1 MPSETIAPPS
11 SPLPPASAEAASG
24 RTPRTN
30 AVIRFAGDSGDG
42 MQLAGTQFTDT
53 SAVAGNDV
61 ATLPDYPAEI
71 RAPAGTVAGVSGF
84 QINFASEHIYTPGD
98 IVHALIAMN
107 PAALKAHLRDVE
119 PGGYV
124 IVNETEF
131 TKTNLKK
138 AGYPLIEGSREHVNP
153 LDDPE
158 LNQKFKL
165 VKVPITQLNQDVLKE
180 SGLNPKGVNRC
191 RNMWALGLVYWLF
204 ERPLDTT
211 IRHLRETFADRK
223 GLPEVAEANIR
234 SLRAGYDFGETAE
247 LFPVTYRVPQA
258 DIAPGKYRKITG
270 NEALAMGLVT
280 ASKLADKSLIYC
292 SYPITPASDI
302 LHYLAPQ
309 KHYGV
314 KTFQAED
321 EIAAAGAAIG
331 ASFAGQ
337 LAVTGTSGPGLA
349 LKGEAMGLA
358 VMTELPLVVVNVQRG
373 GPSTGLPT
381 KTEQSDLLQA
391 MFGRNGDCPMVVL
404 APQSP
409 TDCFTMAIEACRIA
423 MQHMVPV
430 LLLTDGY
437 LANGSE
443 PWLVPQA
450 SEFEPISIQHPA
462 GHVATDNAAASS
474 NNASGTAGSPNPD
487 PGIAPHNPG
496 QGQTA
501 ATDARD
507 SAANGDFQ
515 PYARN
520 QHLARPWMLPGTPGG
535 EHRLGGLEK
544 QNITGNVSYDPQNH
558 QDMVRL
564 RAQKVAKVADTLPPL
579 EIHGDADGG
588 DLLVLGW
595 GGPYGSITTAVDAAR
610 AEGKS
615 VSSAQLRYLNP
626 MPKNLGEV
634 LRKFRGV
641 LIPELNDGQLR
652 LLIRGRYLCDARGLN
667 KVQGKPF
674 LVEEVHQAIDLMLD
688 GKWGDAETRWPEGGK
703 VSA

>member
-1 MPSETIAPPS
+1 MPPETIDPPTASPPS
-11 SPLPPASAEAASG
+11 PPSPAAG
-24 RTPRTN
+24 RTDRLN

-84 QINFASEHIYTPGD
+84 QINFASENIYTPGD

-107 PAALKAHLRDVE
+107 PAALKAHIADVE

-131 TKTNLKK
+131 SKTNLKK
-138 AGYPLIEGSREHVNP
+138 AGYPLIDGSKDYQNP
-153 LDDPE
+153 LDDQA
-158 LNQKFKL
+158 LNAQYKIIR
-165 VKVPITQLNQDVLKE
+165 VPITKLNQEVLKA
-180 SGLNPKGVNRC
+180 SGLNPKGINRC

-211 IRHLRETFADRK
+211 IKNLTDTFAVRK
-223 GLPEVAEANIR
+223 KMPEVAEANIR

-258 DIAPGKYRKITG
+258 DIKPGKYRKITG

-280 ASKLADKSLIYC
+280 ASKLADKNLIYC

-321 EIAAAGAAIG
+321 EIAACCAAIG

-409 TDCFTMAIEACRIA
+409 ADCFTLAIEACRIA

-443 PWLVPQA
+443 PWPVPTA
-450 SEFEPISIQHPA
+450 GDFEPITITHPS
-462 GHVATDNAAASS
+462 GNAAAQDEENSEG
-474 NNASGTAGSPNPD
+474 AMGVPPVDRRRGDTTPGSD
-487 PGIAPHNPG
+487 
-496 QGQTA
+496 
-501 ATDARD
+501 DAHLN

-520 QHLARPWMLPGTPGG
+520 QNLARPWMLPGTPGG

-564 RAQKVAKVADTLPPL
+564 RAEKVARVADSLPPL
-579 EIHGDADGG
+579 QIHGDEGGG

-595 GGPYGSITTAVDAAR
+595 GGPYGSIKTAVNHAR
-610 AEGKS
+610 AQGQS
-615 VSSAQLRYLNP
+615 VSSAQLRHLNP
-626 MPKNLGEV
+626 LPRNLADV
-634 LRKFRGV
+634 LGKFKKI

-652 LLIRGRYLCDARGLN
+652 LLIRGNFLVDARGLN

-674 LVEEVHQAIDLMLD
+674 LVEEVQKAIELMLS
-688 GKWGDAETRWPEGGK
+688 GEWGDAEALWPESGK
-703 VSA
+703 LEVAR

>member
-1 MPSETIAPPS
+1 MPPETIDPPTS
-11 SPLPPASAEAASG
+11 GTTPPASGGG
-24 RTPRTN
+24 RVQRIN

-84 QINFASEHIYTPGD
+84 QINFASESIYTPGD
-98 IVHALIAMN
+98 VVHALIAMN
-107 PAALKAHLRDVE
+107 PAALKAHIQDVE
-119 PGGYV
+119 PGGIV

-131 TKTNLKK
+131 SKTNLKK
-138 AGYPLIEGSREHVNP
+138 AGYPLIEGTKDYQNP
-153 LDDPE
+153 LDDE
-158 LNQKFKL
+158 ALNAQYKI
-165 VKVPITQLNQDVLKE
+165 VRVPITKLNQEVLKE

-211 IRHLRETFADRK
+211 IQNLKATFEVRK
-223 GLPEVAEANIR
+223 KMPAVSEANIR

-258 DIAPGKYRKITG
+258 DIPPGKYRKITG

-280 ASKLADKSLIYC
+280 ASKLADKELVYC
-292 SYPITPASDI
+292 SYPITPATDI

-309 KHYGV
+309 KHFGV

-321 EIAAAGAAIG
+321 EMAACCAAIG
-331 ASFAGQ
+331 VSFAGK

-391 MFGRNGDCPMVVL
+391 LFGRNGDCPMVVI
-404 APQSP
+404 APKSP
-409 TDCFTMAIEACRIA
+409 ADCFTAAIEACRIA

-430 LLLTDGY
+430 ILLTDGY

-443 PWLVPQA
+443 PWRVPKA
-450 SEFEPISIQHPA
+450 SDFTPFPIQHPQGSQA
-462 GHVATDNAAASS
+462 HTPDAPQAHTSDAPQGHAAS
-474 NNASGTAGSPNPD
+474 AACATPQGPPPNP
-487 PGIAPHNPG
+487 P
-496 QGQTA
+496 QTPSDIPD
-501 ATDARD
+501 ATSEA
-507 SAANGDFQ
+507 SDFH
-515 PYARN
+515 PYTRN
-520 QHLARPWMLPGTPGG
+520 ENLTRPWMIPGTPGG

-544 QNITGNVSYDPQNH
+544 QDGTGTVSYDPANH
-558 QDMVRL
+558 QAMTRI
-564 RAQKVAKVADTLPPL
+564 RAAKVAKVADQLPEL

-588 DLLVLGW
+588 DLLLLGW
-595 GGPYGSITTAVDAAR
+595 GGPYGSITTAVNNAR
-610 AEGKS
+610 ADGKS
-615 VSSAQLRYLNP
+615 VSSVHLRYLSP
-626 MPKNLGEV
+626 MPKNLGDI
-634 LRKFRGV
+634 LKKFKKI

-652 LLIRGRYLCDARGLN
+652 LLIRGRYLVDARGLN

-674 LVEEVHQAIDLMLD
+674 LVEEVDQAIELMLN
-688 GKWGDAETRWPEGGK
+688 GNWGNTEALWPESGK
-703 VSA
+703 VTV

>member
-1 MPSETIAPPS
+1 MPDTPATID
-11 SPLPPASAEAASG
+11 PPAPGTPGTPGSRSAADGG
-24 RTPRTN
+24 RQERIN

-84 QINFASEHIYTPGD
+84 QINFASENIYTPGD

-107 PAALKAHLRDVE
+107 PAALKAHIHDVE
-119 PGGYV
+119 PGGLV

-138 AGYPLIEGSREHVNP
+138 AGYPLIEGTRDHENP
-153 LDDPE
+153 LDDE
-158 LNQKFKL
+158 HLNQQYKI
-165 VKVPITQLNQDVLKE
+165 VRVPITKLNQEVLKE

-211 IRHLRETFADRK
+211 INNLKQTFEVRK
-223 GLPEVAEANIR
+223 KMPEVAAANVR
-234 SLRAGYDFGETAE
+234 ALRAGYDFGETAE

-270 NEALAMGLVT
+270 NEALAMGLIT
-280 ASKLADKSLIYC
+280 ASKLAEKNLIYC

-321 EIAAAGAAIG
+321 EIAACCAAIG

-409 TDCFTMAIEACRIA
+409 ADCFTTAIEACTIA

-443 PWLVPQA
+443 PWLVPEA
-450 SEFEPISIQHPA
+450 SDFDPIEIHHPPSP
-462 GHVATDNAAASS
+462 AAATPESD
-474 NNASGTAGSPNPD
+474 SGTGFQPVNRRNGDTPPEQPPGSDDKHLN
-487 PGIAPHNPG
+487 
-496 QGQTA
+496 
-501 ATDARD
+501 
-507 SAANGDFQ
+507 SAAENFQ

-520 QHLARPWMLPGTPGG
+520 DNHARPWMLPGTPGG

-564 RAQKVAKVADTLPPL
+564 RAEKVAKVADHLPDL
-579 EIHGDADGG
+579 EVHGPPEG

-595 GGPYGSITTAVDAAR
+595 GGPYGSITTAVNKARDA
-610 AEGKS
+610 GKS

-626 MPKNLGEV
+626 MPKNLADV
-634 LRKFRGV
+634 LSKFKKI

-652 LLIRGRYLCDARGLN
+652 LLIRGKYLADARGLN

-674 LVEEVHQAIDLMLD
+674 LVEEVEQAIELMLSD
-688 GKWGDAETRWPEGGK
+688 EWGDAEALWPESGK
-703 VSA
+703 IPL

>member
-1 MPSETIAPPS
+1 MPPETID
-11 SPLPPASAEAASG
+11 PPASPASG
-24 RTPRTN
+24 GDRVQRIN

-84 QINFASEHIYTPGD
+84 QINFASENIYTPGD
-98 IVHALIAMN
+98 VVHALIAMN
-107 PAALKAHLRDVE
+107 PAALKAHIHDVE

-131 TKTNLKK
+131 SKTNLKK
-138 AGYPLIEGSREHVNP
+138 AGYPLIEGTKDHVNP

-158 LNQKFKL
+158 LAQKYKL
-165 VKVPITQLNQDVLKE
+165 VKVPITKLNQEVLKD

-204 ERPLDTT
+204 ERPLENT
-211 IRHLRETFADRK
+211 IKNLKQTFEVRK
-223 GLPEVAEANIR
+223 QMPEVAEANIR
-234 SLRAGYDFGETAE
+234 ALRAGYDFGETAE
-247 LFPVTYRVPQA
+247 LFPVTYAVPEA

-280 ASKLADKSLIYC
+280 ASQLAGKSLIYC

-309 KHYGV
+309 KHFGV

-321 EIAAAGAAIG
+321 EIAACCAAIG

-391 MFGRNGDCPMVVL
+391 LFGRNGDCPMVVI

-409 TDCFTMAIEACRIA
+409 ADCFTTAIEACTIA
-423 MQHMVPV
+423 MRHMVPV

-450 SEFEPISIQHPA
+450 SDFEKIDVEHPTLSL
-462 GHVATDNAAASS
+462 GEGESFHPYTR
-474 NNASGTAGSPNPD
+474 D
-487 PGIAPHNPG
+487 PK
-496 QGQTA
+496 
-501 ATDARD
+501 
-507 SAANGDFQ
+507 
-515 PYARN
+515 Y
-520 QHLARPWMLPGTPGG
+520 ARPWVTPGTPGG

-544 QNITGNVSYDPQNH
+544 QDGTGNVSYDPANH
-558 QDMVRL
+558 QHMTQVR
-564 RAQKVAKVADTLPPL
+564 AKKVAMVADHLPDL
-579 EIHGDADGG
+579 EVHGDADG

-595 GGPYGSITTAVDAAR
+595 GGPYGSITTAVNRAR
-610 AEGKS
+610 AAGKS

-626 MPKNLGEV
+626 MPKNLGDV
-634 LRKFRGV
+634 LGRFKKV

-652 LLIRGRYLCDARGLN
+652 LLIRGKYLADARGLN

-674 LVEEVHQAIDLMLD
+674 LVEEVEQAIELMLS
-688 GKWGDAETRWPEGGK
+688 GEWGDAEALWPESGK
-703 VSA
+703 VITVV

>member
-1 MPSETIAPPS
+1 MPDTPGIIDPPTPAATAP
-11 SPLPPASAEAASG
+11 SG
-24 RTPRTN
+24 GGGRQDRIN

-84 QINFASEHIYTPGD
+84 QINFASENIYTPGD

-107 PAALKAHLRDVE
+107 PAALKAHIYDVE

-131 TKTNLKK
+131 SKTNLKK
-138 AGYPLIEGSREHVNP
+138 AGFPLIEGTKDYENP
-153 LDDPE
+153 LDDE
-158 LNQKFKL
+158 ALNAQFKIIR
-165 VKVPITQLNQDVLKE
+165 VPITKLNQEVLKE
-180 SGLNPKGVNRC
+180 SGLNPKGINRC

-211 IRHLRETFADRK
+211 IKNLKDTFEVRK
-223 GLPEVAEANIR
+223 KMPEVAAANIR

-258 DIAPGKYRKITG
+258 DIKPGKYRKITG

-280 ASKLADKSLIYC
+280 AGQLSKKNVIYC

-321 EIAAAGAAIG
+321 EIAACCAAIG

-391 MFGRNGDCPMVVL
+391 MFGRNGDCPMVII

-409 TDCFTMAIEACRIA
+409 ADCFTAAIEACKIA

-443 PWLVPQA
+443 PWLVP
-450 SEFEPISIQHPA
+450 S
-462 GHVATDNAAASS
+462 ATDFAPIEINHPSSPLGVRASARMDSKQTTNGSDDKDLNAAAE
-474 NNASGTAGSPNPD
+474 N
-487 PGIAPHNPG
+487 
-496 QGQTA
+496 
-501 ATDARD
+501 
-507 SAANGDFQ
+507 FE

-520 QHLARPWMLPGTPGG
+520 ENLARPWMLPGTPGG

-544 QNITGNVSYDPQNH
+544 QNGSGNVSYDPQNH

-564 RAQKVAKVADTLPPL
+564 RAAKVAKVADSLPEL
-579 EIHGDADGG
+579 AIYGDADGG
-588 DLLVLGW
+588 ELLVLGW
-595 GGPYGSITTAVDAAR
+595 GGPYGSITTAVNHAR

-615 VSSAQLRYLNP
+615 VSCAQLRYLSP
-626 MPKNLGEV
+626 FPKNLAEV
-634 LRKFRGV
+634 LGKFKKI

-652 LLIRGRYLCDARGLN
+652 LLIRGRYLADARGLN

-674 LVEEVHQAIDLMLD
+674 LVEEVEQAIDLMLS
-688 GKWGDAETRWPEGGK
+688 GEWGDAEALWPQDGK
-703 VSA
+703 VVVTK

>member
-1 MPSETIAPPS
+1 MPTDTLE
-11 SPLPPASAEAASG
+11 PPAAPG
-24 RTPRTN
+24 DTPPRVARTN

-84 QINFASEHIYTPGD
+84 QINFAAEDIYTPGD
-98 IVHALIAMN
+98 VVHALIAMN
-107 PAALKAHLRDVE
+107 PAALKAHIQDVE
-119 PGGYV
+119 PGGTV

-138 AGYPLIEGSREHVNP
+138 AGYPLIDGTRDHANP

-158 LNQKFKL
+158 LAQRYKL
-165 VKVPITQLNQDVLKE
+165 VKVPITKLNQEVLKD

-204 ERPLDTT
+204 DRPLDNT
-211 IRHLRETFADRK
+211 IKNLRETFEKRK
-223 GLPEVAEANIR
+223 NLPAVAEANIR

-270 NEALAMGLVT
+270 NEALAMGLIA
-280 ASKLADKSLIYC
+280 ASRLADKNLVYC

-321 EIAAAGAAIG
+321 EIAACCAAIG
-331 ASFAGQ
+331 VSFAGQ
-337 LAVTGTSGPGLA
+337 LGVTGTSGPGLA

-409 TDCFTMAIEACRIA
+409 ADCFHAALEACTIA

-430 LLLTDGY
+430 LLLSDGY

-450 SEFEPISIQHPA
+450 SDFAPIEIDHPHPRNHADAEPPS
-462 GHVATDNAAASS
+462 GE
-474 NNASGTAGSPNPD
+474 ASGPTFHPY
-487 PGIAPHNPG
+487 
-496 QGQTA
+496 TR
-501 ATDARD
+501 DA
-507 SAANGDFQ
+507 N
-515 PYARN
+515 
-520 QHLARPWMLPGTPGG
+520 LVRPWMRPGTPGG

-544 QNITGNVSYDPQNH
+544 QNGTGNVSYDPQNH
-558 QDMVRL
+558 QEMTRL
-564 RAQKVAKVADTLPPL
+564 RAAKVAKVADHLPEL
-579 EIHGDADGG
+579 EINGPPEG

-595 GGPYGSITTAVDAAR
+595 GGPYGSITTAVNRMRERGHA
-610 AEGKS
+610 

-626 MPKNLGEV
+626 MPKNLGQV
-634 LRKFRGV
+634 LKNFRGV

-652 LLIRGRYLCDARGLN
+652 LLIRGRYLVDARGLN

-674 LVEEVHQAIDLMLD
+674 LVEEVEQAIELMLS
-688 GKWGDAETRWPEGGK
+688 GEWGDEEALWPERGA
-703 VSA
+703 VARA